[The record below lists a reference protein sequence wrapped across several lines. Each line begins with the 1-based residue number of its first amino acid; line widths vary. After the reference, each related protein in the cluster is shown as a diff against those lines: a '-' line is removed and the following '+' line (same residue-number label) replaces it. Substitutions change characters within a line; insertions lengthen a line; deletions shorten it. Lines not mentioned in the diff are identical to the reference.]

1 MKYLTFFARLTMF
14 ICVLALSFTLYSS
27 MDKPSPPTKSNYVSR
42 DAIHHDST
50 KQANKNSQKILQEKA
65 KQKRAEKIINA
76 RDKLIREKGYK
87 VYKYGDKRIIK
98 AKGVVKPDFET
109 HPSKKES
116 SKKKEEVPK
125 DYDMNYPESQ
135 VTQKEGVDEN
145 KEPEEVIVEEKVEN
159 FIYRGE
165 EEGYSQENESVFE
178 SKKDE
183 NESQRVVKNR
193 LPINDHLI
201 TLNNNLQYDLTR
213 DAYIFWVTPIP
224 ETLR

>member
-109 HPSKKES
+109 HPSKKGS

>member
-1 MKYLTFFARLTMF
+1 
-14 ICVLALSFTLYSS
+14 
-27 MDKPSPPTKSNYVSR
+27 MDKTSPP
-42 DAIHHDST
+42 T

-65 KQKRAEKIINA
+65 KQKRAEKIIKA

-98 AKGVVKPDFET
+98 AKGVIRPDFET

-116 SKKKEEVPK
+116 SKKKKEVSK
-125 DYDMNYPESQ
+125 NYDMNYPELQ
-135 VTQKEGVDEN
+135 VTQKEGVGEN
-145 KEPEEVIVEEKVEN
+145 KEPKEVFVEEKVEN

-165 EEGYSQENESVFE
+165 EEGLVKPDDSYSQENESVSE

-183 NESQRVVKNR
+183 NESQHEVKNHI
-193 LPINDHLI
+193 PINNHLV
-201 TLNNNLQYDLTR
+201 TVNNNLQYDLTR

>member
-1 MKYLTFFARLTMF
+1 MF

-76 RDKLIREKGYK
+76 RDKLIREKGYT
-87 VYKYGDKRIIK
+87 VYKYEDKEIIR
-98 AKGVVKPDFET
+98 AKGVVRPDFET

-145 KEPEEVIVEEKVEN
+145 KEPKEVFVEEKVEN

-165 EEGYSQENESVFE
+165 EEDLLEPDDSYSQKNESVSE

-183 NESQRVVKNR
+183 NELQRVVKNR
-193 LPINDHLI
+193 LPINDHLV

>member
-1 MKYLTFFARLTMF
+1 MF